1 MKPKFE
7 KRGNFL
13 ALTVDN
19 FAEDTEADLDQNSLR
34 WFQEDRGIA
43 SSFPINMCK
52 CQNDSGTIQMS
63 FSRLEMNSAEERPRF
78 GKWTSS
84 SIVRGAR
91 LISQAGRMIA
101 CCGLAL
107 LVLGGALAH
116 SQQQETGSIVGS
128 VHDSAGNGIAD
139 ASVRL
144 QARGAS
150 QVEEHRTDS
159 TGNFGFSGLKT
170 GPYVLSAS
178 KGEKHSNE
186 VTVSLVRGGATQRVD
201 LTLSS
206 QTNSEFAQDRK
217 SPKAEMQ
224 FSDVPNFTVAAVT
237 DWTAAGGHGSDT
249 SLRTSEA
256 LTRETLQLKQ
266 DEKGA
271 ALPQSAATDM
281 EQRLRAAVAKSP
293 LAFDANEELGRFY
306 ITMNRYPDAVTPLQT
321 AYQVDPS
328 NMDAEYELALALA
341 RKGDAAT
348 ARPHVEHLLEKG
360 GKPEWHRL
368 AGEVDEKTGDPL
380 SAVHEFE
387 LAVKGDPSEDNY
399 FAWGSELMQHR
410 AIWQAKDVF
419 ESGAKAYPYSA
430 RMLTALGAALFGGAM
445 YEEAAQRL
453 CEASDLNPNDAEP
466 YLFMGKVEIAAPD
479 HLPCIETKLE
489 RFVNIQP
496 GNPLAN
502 YFYAMAY
509 WKEHGKKADPET
521 VQRVETYLNKA
532 VENDPQCSSAYLQL
546 GVLRASQADFKAA
559 STFYQRAIAA
569 DPQST
574 EAHYRLGVAFDRLG
588 ERARAA
594 DEFKLHDELEKQQA
608 AVVDRQRKEVKQ
620 FLVQVGG
627 NAQDRPARP

>member
-1 MKPKFE
+1 MSKWQ
-7 KRGNFL
+7 RN
-13 ALTVDN
+13 N
-19 FAEDTEADLDQNSLR
+19 
-34 WFQEDRGIA
+34 
-43 SSFPINMCK
+43 
-52 CQNDSGTIQMS
+52 QMS
-63 FSRLEMNSAEERPRF
+63 FTRFKMNSSDPMGPFLRWSGSSEFRDTRPGF
-78 GKWTSS
+78 QL
-84 SIVRGAR
+84 GA
-91 LISQAGRMIA
+91 IFAV
-101 CCGLAL
+101 CGLAAL
-107 LVLGGALAH
+107 FLVAPALAH
-116 SQQQETGSIVGS
+116 SEQQGTGAIVGS

-150 QVEEHRTDS
+150 QGEEHRTDS
-159 TGNFGFSGLKT
+159 TGNFGFSELKT
-170 GPYVLSAS
+170 GAYVLSAS

-186 VTVSLVRGGATQRVD
+186 VTVSLVKGGATQRVD

-206 QTNSEFAQDRK
+206 QTNPEFALDRK
-217 SPKAEMQ
+217 NPKAEME

-237 DWTAAGGHGSDT
+237 DWTAAGGHGSDS

-256 LTRETLQLKQ
+256 LTRETLRLKQ

-271 ALPQSAATDM
+271 ALPQSAAKDI
-281 EQRLRAAVAKSP
+281 EQQLRSAVKTAP
-293 LAFDANEELGRFY
+293 LAFKANEDLGRFY
-306 ITMNRYPDAVTPLQT
+306 IRMDRYPEAVAPLRT

-328 NMDAEYELALALA
+328 NVDAEYELALALA
-341 RKGDAAT
+341 RNGDAVA
-348 ARPHVEHLLEKG
+348 ARPHVEHLLGKG

-419 ESGAKAYPYSA
+419 ESGARVYPRSP

-489 RFVNIQP
+489 RFVSIQP

-521 VQRVETYLNKA
+521 LQRVETYLNKA
-532 VENDPQCSSAYLQL
+532 VQADPQCSSAYLQL

-559 STFYQRAIAA
+559 STLYQRAIAA

-574 EAHYRLGVAFDRLG
+574 EAHYRLGVAYDRLG
-588 ERARAA
+588 EKAMAG
-594 DEFKLHDELEKQQA
+594 DEFRRHDELEKQQA
-608 AVVDRQRKEVKQ
+608 AEVDRQRKEVKQ